1 MKYSELSQAELV
13 ELKRSVE
20 GKVENLKAEGLSL
33 NMARGKPAPKQIEL
47 SYEMLNVLGKDDL
60 ISEDGTSVAN
70 YGGLSGTSE
79 CKKLF
84 ADYLSLDEKN
94 IIVGG
99 SSSLNLMFDFISQCY
114 NSGIGGEKP
123 WREQG
128 NVKFIANVPGYDRH
142 FGICE
147 YFGIEMINVP
157 LLKSGPDVKKISEL
171 IKDPLVKGMFCVPK
185 YSNPTGQTYTDDT
198 VRALSKLAPAAK
210 DFRVIW
216 DNAYLIHDFNDT
228 PDTLLNIFE
237 AAEENGTKDLF
248 VEFCSTSKITFPGA
262 GVSAI
267 GASDN
272 NIKDILFRMKSQ
284 TIGFDKIN
292 MQRHIK
298 FFKDM
303 NGIKAHMKKHSEII
317 RPKFEAVLEGFKRE
331 LSGLGIAEWTS
342 PNGGYFIS
350 LDVLIGSAK
359 RVGEICNM
367 LGVGLTAV
375 GATFPYGKDPED
387 KNIRIAPTYPTAEE
401 MAKATEVLCVAVKLA
416 ALEELIK

>member
-1 MKYSELSQAELV
+1 MKYSEMSKAKLM
-13 ELKRSVE
+13 ELKKITE
-20 GKVENLKAEGLSL
+20 EKIETLKDEKLSL
-33 NMARGKPAPKQIEL
+33 NIARGKPAPAQIEL
-47 SYEMLNVLGKDDL
+47 SYGMLGILEKDDL
-60 ISEDGTSVAN
+60 VSEDGTDLAN
-70 YGGLSGTSE
+70 YGGLLGTAE
-79 CKKLF
+79 CKKFF
-84 ADYLSLDEKN
+84 ADYLSINEKN

-114 NSGIGGEKP
+114 NNGIGGEKP

-128 NVKFIANVPGYDRH
+128 RVKYIANVPGYDRH

-157 LLKSGPDVKKISEL
+157 LLKDGPDVKKIAEL

-185 YSNPTGQTYTDDT
+185 YSNPTGQTYSDET
-198 VRALSKLAPAAK
+198 VIEISKLFPAAK

-216 DNAYLIHDFNDT
+216 DNAYLVHDFNDNSN
-228 PDTLLNIFE
+228 TLLNIFDV
-237 AAEENGTKDLF
+237 AKENGTEDFF

-267 GASDN
+267 GASEN
-272 NIKDILFRMKSQ
+272 NIKDILFRMQNQ

-298 FFKDM
+298 FFKNM
-303 NGIKAHMKKHSEII
+303 NGVNAHMKKHSEII
-317 RPKFEAVLEGFKRE
+317 RPKFEAVLKGFERE
-331 LSGLGIAEWTS
+331 LSGLEIAEWTK

-350 LDVLIGSAK
+350 LDVVVGSAK
-359 RVGEICNM
+359 RVGEICKA
-367 LGVGLTAV
+367 LGVVLTTV
-375 GATFPYGKDPED
+375 GATFPYGNDPKDM
-387 KNIRIAPTYPTAEE
+387 NIRIAPTYPTAEE

-416 ALEELIK
+416 ALEELLK